1 MENEKCYIENLKK
14 LLDKSIS
21 KLPKNNLAVAFSGG
35 VDSCIL
41 AKLIKNKACYT
52 VGIKNCGDFSSAESA
67 SKELNLKLRKII
79 LNEKEIKEAVPIQ
92 AEILKKLYKKINDDR
107 LKVSFLSISYNLPL
121 FFVAKYAKEKN
132 IVVGQG
138 PDEMLGGY
146 KRYLKMNKNDA
157 IKEMNSDAKS
167 LFDIKWLQNRETLKY
182 FDKNIFLPYLDKEIV
197 EFCKKMSYN
206 LRINITGKYILR
218 KLAENL
224 GISREIS
231 FRSKKAAQYGTG
243 IMKVMKKANRA
254 GFMVY

>member
-1 MENEKCYIENLKK
+1 MENEKYYLENLKK

-21 KLPKNNLAVAFSGG
+21 KLPKNNLAIAFSGG

-67 SKELNLKLRKII
+67 SKELNLKLKKIV
-79 LNEKEIKEAVPIQ
+79 LNEREIKEAVPIQ
-92 AEILKKLYKKINDDR
+92 AEILKKLYKKTNDDR
-107 LKVSFLSISYNLPL
+107 LRVSFLSISYNLPL

-132 IVVGQG
+132 IVLGQG

-146 KRYLKMNKNDA
+146 KRYLEMSKINA
-157 IKEMNSDAKS
+157 VKEMNDDAKF
-167 LFDIKWLQNRETLKY
+167 LFEIKWLQNKETLKY
-182 FDKNIFLPYLDKEIV
+182 FKKDIFLPYLDKEIV
-197 EFCKKMSYN
+197 EFCKNIPYN

-231 FRSKKAAQYGTG
+231 FRAKRAAQYGTG
-243 IMKVMKKANRA
+243 IMKIMKKINNTKFIAD
-254 GFMVY
+254 

>member
-1 MENEKCYIENLKK
+1 MENEKYYIENLKK

-35 VDSCIL
+35 IDSCIL

-52 VGIKNCGDFSSAESA
+52 VGIEGCNDFNSAESA

-79 LNEKEIKEAVPIQ
+79 LNEGEIEDAIPIQ
-92 AEILKKLYKKINDDR
+92 AEILKKLSRKSGDDR

-146 KRYLKMNKNDA
+146 KRYLKMSKNDA
-157 IKEMNSDAKS
+157 VKEMNNDAKS
-167 LFDIKWLQNRETLKY
+167 LFEVKWLQNRETLEY
-182 FDKNIFLPYLDKEIV
+182 WDKNIFLPYLDKEIV
-197 EFCKKMSYN
+197 EFCKKIPYDS
-206 LRINITGKYILR
+206 RINGTGKYILR

-231 FRSKKAAQYGTG
+231 SRNKRAAQYGTG
-243 IMKVMKKANRA
+243 IMKIMKKFNK
-254 GFMVY
+254 